1 MIGSEIFVE
10 LNERLFSRER
20 TALSSQIHHPP
31 LFLLPPTPMGLLPLE
46 YENTLSLNKS
56 LPQLQFLSLFLLFS
70 LAVAD
75 ETWT

>member
-1 MIGSEIFVE
+1 MCVVP
-10 LNERLFSRER
+10 NKKNPERGQLCHLRFTVFHS
-20 TALSSQIHHPP
+20 
-31 LFLLPPTPMGLLPLE
+31 LLPPTPMGLFSPE

-56 LPQLQFLSLFLLFS
+56 LPQLQFILVCLLLS